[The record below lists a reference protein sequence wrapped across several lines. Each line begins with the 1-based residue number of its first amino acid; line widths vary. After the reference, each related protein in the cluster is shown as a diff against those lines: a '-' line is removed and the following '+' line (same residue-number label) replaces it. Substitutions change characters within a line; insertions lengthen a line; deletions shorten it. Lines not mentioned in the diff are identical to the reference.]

1 MAYKMDKLPSPGK
14 YNQKGKD
21 APTNFALKA
30 IQGTVGLIKGFAD
43 KDLKGQGFKA
53 RAGNALK
60 TSANSMLGTDVF
72 QTQDMEAAQAG
83 GEGGSEELTAAV
95 TELEEKVDKN
105 TYDISTLGSGAGS
118 GLTYKGKIYNKEAKA
133 KSSGPLAKTGC
144 SKKY

>member
-1 MAYKMDKLPSPGK
+1 MSYKMKKLPSPGK
-14 YNQKGKD
+14 YSQKGEESPNK
-21 APTNFALKA
+21 FIGKA

-60 TSANSMLGTDVF
+60 TGANAVLGTDIF
-72 QTQDMEAAQAG
+72 QTQDMEAANASG
-83 GEGGSEELTAAV
+83 GGGSEELTAAV
-95 TELEEKVDKN
+95 EELSEKVDKN
-105 TYDISTLGSGAGS
+105 SYDISTLGSGAGS
-118 GLTYKGKIYNKEAKA
+118 GLTYKGKIYNKEAEA